1 MRELIIESYGKVNL
15 ALDVLYKREDGYHE
29 INSIMQQISLKDRL
43 IFSDKKEGIIIES
56 NDKDLPLDSS
66 NLVHRAWEKLKN
78 ISGINR
84 GIHIKIDKQIPIA
97 AGLAG
102 GSANGAATLRALNTL
117 WDLNLSTEELMVI
130 GKSLGADV
138 PFCILGGSASAK
150 GIGEKLTPLKPFKNK
165 FILLGNP
172 GIGISTAYAYSKLD
186 TSVER
191 IDIDNLIDFMNNE
204 DLPSVAKHM
213 KNIMEPYI
221 IKENPI
227 IGEIKRSMIK
237 HGALGALMSGSGPT
251 VFGLFDDKEKMIFA
265 HRKLSEH
272 INKVYNCT
280 TI

>member
-43 IFSDKKEGIIIES
+43 VFSDKKEGIIIES
-56 NDKDLPLDSS
+56 NDRDLPLDSS
-66 NLVHRAWEKLKN
+66 NLVHRAWERLKE
-78 ISGINR
+78 ISGVNR

-102 GSANGAATLRALNTL
+102 GSANGAATLKALNTL
-117 WDLNLSTEELMVI
+117 WDLNLSTEELMAI

-138 PFCILGGSASAK
+138 PFCILGGTASAK
-150 GIGEKLTPLKPFKNK
+150 GIGERLTPLKPFKNK

-191 IDIDNLIDFMNNE
+191 IDIDNLISCMNNE
-204 DLPSVAKHM
+204 DLPCVAKRM

-251 VFGLFDDKEKMIFA
+251 VFGLFDDKEKMLFA
-265 HRKLSEH
+265 QRKLSEK